1 MSYRFEVDKIKLS
14 ETQDRRKKLTESQK
28 QEIRELYSTGHFSL
42 NQLAKRFEINKK
54 SILLIVNPES
64 NEKAK
69 EYRKENWKRWQRT
82 GEERNK
88 AVREH
93 RRYKQQLYKEG
104 KLK

>member
-1 MSYRFEVDKIKLS
+1 MSYKFETDKIKLS

-42 NQLAKRFEINKK
+42 NQLAKQFEISKK

>member
-1 MSYRFEVDKIKLS
+1 MPYKFEIDKIKLS
-14 ETQDRRKKLTESQK
+14 ETQDRRKKLTECQK
-28 QEIRELYSTGHFSL
+28 QEIKELYSTGHFSL
-42 NQLAKRFEINKK
+42 NQLAKQFEISKK

-64 NEKAK
+64 DTKAR
-69 EYRKENWKRWQRT
+69 EYRKENWKRWQKT

-88 AVREH
+88 EVREH